1 VSFLPILDLPKIRF
15 VLIIPHALDD
25 IPKVVKALEDILH
38 FLGIRNHLFG
48 VLILAKEEHW
58 PIIVDARL

>member
-1 VSFLPILDLPKIRF
+1 VKSLLTLDLPKIRF

-25 IPKVVKALEDILH
+25 IPKVVEALEDILH
-38 FLGIRNHLFG
+38 FLGIRYHLFG

-58 PIIVDARL
+58 PIIVDAGL